1 MCRDQTRVHIAGMAG
16 CVAKPRDTRDIGKP
30 LQQSSKCPG
39 GTIGSL
45 AVIRIDVL
53 ADERDFAHSGLG
65 Q

>member
-1 MCRDQTRVHIAGMAG
+1 MRRDQARVHIAGMARR
-16 CVAKPRDTRDIGKP
+16 VAKPRDTRQIGES
-30 LQQSSKCPG
+30 LQQSSKRPG
-39 GTIGSL
+39 RTIGSL